1 LFEFI
6 NNQTIESEIMLKN
19 IDFSSTKNIL
29 FVALIVRLL
38 AAIFSGGYGMHDDHF
53 LIIEAASSWSD
64 GYDYNNWLPWSAGNQ
79 GFPDGHSF
87 TYVGLNYIYFVVFKF
102 LGISDPKTLMLINR
116 LFHAVFSLLI
126 ISYGIKIT
134 EYISNRKNA
143 VVIGWLLAL
152 LWIMPF
158 LSVRN
163 LVEITAIPFLMAGV
177 WVALQNKKKASL
189 FYAGILIGMAVAF
202 RYQVGIFAVGMAA
215 YYYFKWHWNQFILF
229 CLGVLTAF
237 GITQGVVDYFI
248 WGYPFAEFIG
258 YIIYNSNQG
267 PQYMPN
273 TNYFMYFFVLFGVLL
288 VPFGL
293 LVARGFF
300 RFPAQQ
306 YWVFVPAGVALLLG
320 IYFPAYQ
327 IYWIALVVGVVIIYG
342 AMGKMKNIPSIWML
356 YLPTIFF
363 ILFHTFYPNR
373 QERFV
378 LTVLPL
384 VMIIG
389 VVGYEVLR
397 QKKFWDKA
405 WNVSWK
411 IFWII
416 NIPLLLFTSF
426 TSSKISR
433 VNAMYAIKDEN
444 ITGKSIL
451 LEASG
456 NSSTSMLPRFYA
468 DEWDVGF
475 TEREEPTQPLLVTE
489 GNQYDFVFFFGE
501 DGLSER
507 IAAYQE
513 LYPKMQLLEKC
524 EPSTLDKILFKMNPR
539 NTNQYIEVWRTNR

>member
-1 LFEFI
+1 
-6 NNQTIESEIMLKN
+6 MLKN

-29 FVALIVRLL
+29 FVALIFRLL
-38 AAIFSGGYGMHDDHF
+38 AAIFSAGYGMHDDHF

-64 GYDYNNWLPWSAGNQ
+64 GFDYNNWLPWSEYNQ

-87 TYVGLNYIYFVVFKF
+87 TYVGLNYIFFVVFKF
-102 LGISDPKTLMLINR
+102 FGISDPKTLMLINR

-126 ISYGIKIT
+126 VFYGIKIT
-134 EYISNRKNA
+134 EYLSNRKNA
-143 VVIGWLLAL
+143 VTVGWLLAL

-163 LVEITAIPFLMAGV
+163 LVEVTAIPFLMAGV
-177 WVALQNKKKASL
+177 WLALRDRHRSSL
-189 FYAGILIGMAVAF
+189 FFAGLLVGMAIAF

-215 YYYFKWHWNQFILF
+215 YYFFKWHWNQFILF
-229 CLGVLTAF
+229 CLGVLTTFA
-237 GITQGVVDYFI
+237 ITQGMVDYLI
-248 WGYPFAEFIG
+248 WGYPFAEFMG
-258 YIIYNSNQG
+258 YVIYNSNQG

-273 TNYFMYFFVLFGVLL
+273 TNYFMYFLVVFGVLL

-300 RFPAQQ
+300 SFPKQQ
-306 YWVFVPAGVALLLG
+306 FWVFVPAGIALILG

-327 IYWIALVVGVVIIYG
+327 LYWIFAVVGIVFVYG
-342 AMGKMKNIPSIWML
+342 ALGKLKNIPSIWML

-384 VMIIG
+384 VILIG
-389 VVGYEVLR
+389 VVGYHTL
-397 QKKFWDKA
+397 KSTNFWDKS
-405 WNVSWK
+405 WKISWK

-433 VNAMYAIKDEN
+433 VNAMYSLSKEKV
-444 ITGKSIL
+444 TGKAIL

-456 NSSTSMLPRFYA
+456 NANTSMMPRYYA
-468 DEWDVGF
+468 NEWYLGIS
-475 TEREEPTQPLLVTE
+475 EREEATQPLLVKE
-489 GNQYDFVFFFGE
+489 GNRFDFIFFFGE
-501 DGLSER
+501 DDLEKR
-507 IAAYQE
+507 IADYKE
-513 LYPKMQLLEKC
+513 IYPKMELLEKC

-539 NTNQYIEVWRTNR
+539 NSNQYIEVWRTNP